1 MTHPPAR
8 AAGFS
13 LIEILIAALLIGTL
27 AAVSIPNALSA
38 RVRGNDN
45 TAKVIVANLAA
56 EQERH
61 EARENDYWPLS
72 GGDETYHPNDY
83 ELPAEKALVAIDF
96 PLFEDTNP
104 PKDYKVLFYTRA
116 DASGNPAY
124 CIAAQHAHNQSN
136 VWVWTSRSIGEEVSI
151 DREDITAFEADV
163 KARCDTE
170 IDY

>member
-1 MTHPPAR
+1 MTTPSAR

-61 EARENDYWPLS
+61 EARENDYWPI
-72 GGDETYHPNDY
+72 GGGTEAYHPNDY
-83 ELPAEKALVAIDF
+83 DLPADKALVAIDF

-104 PKDYKVLFYTRA
+104 PKDYKVLFHA
-116 DASGNPAY
+116 VDDASGNPQY

-136 VWVWTSRSIGEEVSI
+136 VWIWTSRSIGEEVSI
-151 DREDITAFEADV
+151 DREDITDFAANVEA
-163 KARCDTE
+163 KCLAQ
-170 IDY
+170 IN